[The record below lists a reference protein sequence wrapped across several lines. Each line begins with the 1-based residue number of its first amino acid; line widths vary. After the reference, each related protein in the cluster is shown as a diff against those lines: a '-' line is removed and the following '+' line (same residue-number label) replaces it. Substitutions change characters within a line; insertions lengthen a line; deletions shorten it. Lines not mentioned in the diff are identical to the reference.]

1 VFTESLQI
9 TLDYFAAI
17 AKYIEL
23 ATREDDQLINFLLW
37 TIKNFPLWNLDRHTS
52 ASQLLDIYSY
62 SVLEGLRNE
71 VKVPKHCCEIFTI
84 FDEISRSVVASAN
97 DMESS
102 FKALGGILSG
112 MMRAVDKVDIRLL
125 PKLSSTAA
133 SLLSSNVF
141 DLREFLIDVPSNACV
156 DEVLQRHYSLLHSL
170 LAFISSLLK
179 QHTVND
185 VVDGKESVLT
195 LRVILDEYYSSIV
208 QFLSRTSSSE
218 SFLYT
223 IINLSSVITISVYSS
238 NHVYF
243 IGNSMRDH

>member
-1 VFTESLQI
+1 M
-9 TLDYFAAI
+9 
-17 AKYIEL
+17 
-23 ATREDDQLINFLLW
+23 LW

-52 ASQLLDIYSY
+52 ASQLLDVYTY
-62 SVLEGLRNE
+62 SVLEGLYNE
-71 VKVPKHCCEIFTI
+71 TRVPEHCCEIFNI
-84 FDEISRSVVASAN
+84 FDEISRAVVVSAN

-102 FKALGGILSG
+102 FKALSGILSG

-141 DLREFLIDVPSNACV
+141 DLREFLLDVPSNACV

-170 LAFISSLLK
+170 LAFILSLLK
-179 QHTVND
+179 QQTEND

-195 LRVILDEYYSSIV
+195 LRVILDEYYTSIV

-223 IINLSSVITISVYSS
+223 IINLSSVIPDSAHFTNLV
-238 NHVYF
+238 
-243 IGNSMRDH
+243 